1 MIEPVKQKIIE
12 RLTEEFNPDFL
23 EVINES
29 SAHSVPLGSESH
41 FKVILVSESFIGLNL
56 VQRHR
61 KVYHALSY
69 EMDNHIHAL
78 TMQTL
83 VPEEWRDQG
92 LKIHKSPA
100 CLSLKS

>member
-1 MIEPVKQKIIE
+1 MKEPVKNKIVE

-29 SAHSVPLGSESH
+29 SSHSVPLGSESH

-61 KVYHALSY
+61 RVYSALSH
-69 EMDNHIHAL
+69 EMENQIHAL

-83 VPEEWRDQG
+83 APKEWEDQG
-92 LKIHKSPA
+92 LKIHNSPV
-100 CLSLKS
+100 CLSEKV